1 MSAAI
6 KGSEIV
12 TPPDE
17 SVQKTQSVTVLPF
30 RAGFERDVIDLI
42 VGIQRDE
49 FGIEITAEQ
58 QPDLRDI
65 PAFYQR
71 GSGNF
76 WLAIESGRVV
86 GTLALLDIGNRQT
99 ALRKMFVHPDFRG
112 GEAGTAQG
120 LLATLLDHARE
131 HGVRE
136 IFLGTTAK
144 FLAAHRFYEKNGFA
158 EIAQSALP
166 PAFPVMAVDVKFY
179 ARRVD

>member
-1 MSAAI
+1 L
-6 KGSEIV
+6 EIV
-12 TPPDE
+12 
-17 SVQKTQSVTVLPF
+17 PF
-30 RAGFERDVIDLI
+30 RAGFEDQVVSLI

-58 QPDLRDI
+58 QPDLSDI
-65 PAFYQR
+65 PAFYQV

-86 GTLALLDIGNRQT
+86 GTIALLDIGNRQT

-112 GEAGTAQG
+112 REAGTAQS
-120 LLATLLDHARE
+120 LLATLLEHARE
-131 HGVRE
+131 RAVRE
-136 IFLGTTAK
+136 ILLGTTAR

-179 ARRVD
+179 ARRVG